1 MNINVNKIRIAYAN
15 EWLSVNELGK
25 KTGLGRACLRSSI
38 ERKEYRMI
46 RKFEGMTANDL
57 IEILN
62 EVPRDTK
69 ICTEWLGESFPVK
82 QVEKCIYYDWN
93 KGKKVREHNGILI
106 K

>member
-1 MNINVNKIRIAYAN
+1 MKFYR
-15 EWLSVNELGK
+15 
-25 KTGLGRACLRSSI
+25 
-38 ERKEYRMI
+38 RKGFKMI

-57 IEILN
+57 IEILK

-69 ICTEWLGESFPVK
+69 ICIELLGISFPVK

-93 KGKKVREHNGILI
+93 KGKKVQEHKGILI